1 MEKFRVLSI
10 VLFMLIVASVAT
22 AGITYSSAYYVSDA
36 EVYSNIFA
44 GDVEHNEGFLGPVEA
59 YAAVGGQEGG
69 QEGYATA
76 MASSDLLSLVAWSAV
91 NSEPGHIGAAVSSGG
106 SLVFTLSSDSA
117 WMLDIETVFSI
128 NYSANGSSGVT
139 SEVLVSDL
147 GGLVLY
153 DYDVTVD
160 GISDNTI
167 FDAGDYNLT
176 FYITSFSIVPKLS
189 ETTEFADSAVTLNA
203 KVAAVPAPGAIML
216 GFIGLGFTNWLL
228 KRRILLG

>member
-10 VLFMLIVASVAT
+10 VLLMLIVASVAT

-36 EVYSNIFA
+36 EVYSNIFLV
-44 GDVEHNEGFLGPVEA
+44 DVEHNEGVGPVEA
-59 YAAVGGQEGG
+59 YAAVGG

-176 FYITSFSIVPKLS
+176 FYITSFSIVPELS